1 MIEETATVI
10 DCVGNQVRVEVQR
23 RSTCQSCNAKSG
35 CGTAVFSKTLGKK
48 VSQFTVENS
57 LNLSVGD
64 KILVGMHENAF
75 LTGSVVVYL
84 LPLLMMLLFAL
95 LGEWG
100 AEHIYGYTSE
110 AFTIIFTIVGF
121 VIALKMISRFS
132 LRIKNDARYQP
143 VAIRKLNI

>member
-10 DCVGNQVRVEVQR
+10 DCVDNQARVEVQR
-23 RSTCQSCNAKSG
+23 RSTCNSCNAKSG

-48 VSQFTVENS
+48 VSQFNVENS

-64 KILVGMHENAF
+64 KVVVGMHENAF
-75 LTGSVVVYL
+75 LTGSVIVYF
-84 LPLLMMLLFAL
+84 LPLIMMMLFAL

-100 AEHIYGYTSE
+100 VKQIYGYSSE
-110 AFTIIFTIVGF
+110 VLTIIFTVVGF
-121 VIALKMISRFS
+121 IIALKMVSRFS

-143 VAIRKLNI
+143 VAIRKLNV